1 MGGSGQPLE
10 TFGRGF
16 KGKPGNLEMAR
27 PNSMQL
33 WWLQGDKHRRKPW
46 TLSQSGVG
54 WWDEALP
61 QGFGGLKA
69 LGAGLGGGVLPR
81 SRGGG
86 VTGERV
92 QPPWGHLWVTPRAC
106 CCSQGF
112 RGFLGFEF
120 SFQYSLFIP
129 ISHQCFPL
137 IQFHFSSS
145 NSISISIFNFHFNV

>member
-69 LGAGLGGGVLPR
+69 LGAGLGGGVLPPL
-81 SRGGG
+81 GGG
-86 VTGERV
+86 GDRGEG
-92 QPPWGHLWVTPRAC
+92 PTSLGSLLGHPQGLLLLPRFSGFSWV
-106 CCSQGF
+106 
-112 RGFLGFEF
+112 
-120 SFQYSLFIP
+120 
-129 ISHQCFPL
+129 
-137 IQFHFSSS
+137 
-145 NSISISIFNFHFNV
+145 